1 MYKIPFEKTEY
12 VVIFDNYYTVITIDV
27 TDDLEKDFS
36 IEETPSFENYFIP
49 GIL

>member
-1 MYKIPFEKTEY
+1 MYKIPFKKTEY
-12 VVIFDNYYTVITIDV
+12 VIIDDNYYTVTTIDV
-27 TDDLEKDFS
+27 ADELEKDFS